1 MGLKFEKR
9 FVWQGRWGGALTA
22 GIPNFLYTKSSNA
35 ATVLRYCALSVFT
48 LFKHCRGNSALV
60 RYFAFFFFFRPV
72 ATVVIVFFCLP
83 FVLFFF
89 PLYILFYYTT
99 NFTIFLQLLRC
110 QFLISQNKIIKYET
124 VINHNWK

>member
-1 MGLKFEKR
+1 MWVWNLKRDLFGKAGGVGLLQLEFPISYIQKAAMPLQYFGT
-9 FVWQGRWGGALTA
+9 VHLVC
-22 GIPNFLYTKSSNA
+22 LHCSSTVEV
-35 ATVLRYCALSVFT
+35 TVLWWGT
-48 LFKHCRGNSALV
+48 LP
-60 RYFAFFFFFRPV
+60 FFFFFRTV

-89 PLYILFYYTT
+89 LLYILFYYTT

-124 VINHNWK
+124 VTNHN